1 MSDERIHL
9 DRDTEWWLAELG
21 ATPVGR
27 RWLLK
32 AGLGSAA
39 AACMGA
45 WSAPVADAARR
56 VRAGVSGVRL
66 QFALGAASEVSD
78 LVLVANG
85 EQHPLVAHTAAS
97 RRALRAQAGLW
108 AKMDLGSLTHFVE
121 GVSLPTGRA
130 IAVRVQGRRGRR
142 EVLVALL
149 WHCPEETTRA
159 LARVS
164 HRLKGSLRGVVGS
177 NERLAA
183 LGIRAAE
190 ISSPQEVAQLDI
202 IISTYT
208 TSVALTMCHPNVGTV
223 DSTASGATNALLL
236 KTPEVSTLGS
246 YIDKMQRGGRDFATL
261 VQATDPD
268 GSPSQIQLGDKTSTF
283 HISQLNRDD
292 HTFVDAH
299 RAALKSGIRSVRD
312 DASLGAVIDKPLA
325 EQDDTIKRQTW
336 IQPQGVLPRPTTY
349 SRALAGGAGL
359 DLKVKNPG
367 DVFGITT
374 VVNGTYESG
383 KVPLKVANDYVRW
396 VYGYVQYL
404 GKGGQ
409 VVPATTGGKYPD
421 TDAQGPD
428 TQYSKFLG
436 VLPQV
441 PTILGIPLGPATNT
455 IDVTLSFPEGAHT
468 ARLLFCGLGSDI
480 NGGWRD
486 YFPADAY
493 PNRIAPTNEV
503 LAPALVTGILT
514 IGLTTFALAVDINV
528 AATFASIRK
537 VITAGL
543 TDKATWNELF
553 TVAARAVTL
562 TNAELLGTTTASGL
576 ALYDQVSVNGGQAN
590 LWTILLA
597 LGTAIVKL
605 LFVPRATVK
614 LLGKVGQAL
623 LANITGEEVLN
634 SLPLVG
640 AVVAALEAVGDL
652 ATLAEVCAESVICPW
667 VIENEVT
674 LTYKASVSVSHD
686 PCAASFPPSAKSWR
700 LEAKVDGALV
710 LDPVTGSIN
719 SGGTGQSTPVQ
730 ADVVAPFGGKQ
741 IQWSMVLLDG
751 AGGQVA
757 AGVSAGYVN
766 DDPNNVASKVAF
778 SIKQNPAQISARTV
792 FQRGATT
799 TFSKAAGGYSWSD
812 QVTVTGTVASAG
824 IQEVAGAAVATT
836 LGVAGM
842 VWKQGDRFY
851 LRGVPVVQNGKTIEL
866 GSVRKE
872 GYARRPFL
880 LFDSFVDVTK
890 CDQKAPGGGNHV
902 LLEPDE
908 TSDAYEARQLSLD
921 PQTGRLDWDPAAS
934 VGRFVLPVSAAALHS
949 SGRVVALHTDSG
961 RVGLLEPLS
970 APLAAAA
977 NGVGS
982 TRLASYTAGP
992 GTQIGLLSSPIAVA
1006 VTNPGT
1012 VLILEA
1018 AGPQLSAFDLNGHP
1032 VRYFAGAGS
1041 VRAGGRRR
1049 AREARRRRV
1058 GAPALQ
1064 FTLPLDQHKT
1074 YLDVAVDG
1082 AGQIYLLYYTGD
1094 GASVQDYHL
1103 DVYNPDGT
1111 PLETGSPGVNVPRI
1125 AVDYWRSI
1133 YAPNYQPLTDLGT
1146 STPHIDPALHVAEPS
1161 LSRFDPTTPATGRR
1175 PTRTRTPPR
1184 TPTRGLG

>member
-9 DRDTEWWLAELG
+9 DRDTEWWLAELCS
-21 ATPVGR
+21 TPVGR

-39 AACMGA
+39 AAYAGA

-66 QFALGAASEVSD
+66 QFALGAASGVSD

-121 GVSLPTGRA
+121 GVKMPTGRA

-208 TSVALTMCHPNVGTV
+208 TSVALMMCHPNVGTV
-223 DSTASGATNALLL
+223 DSTASGATNSLLL

-268 GSPSQIQLGDKTSTF
+268 GSPSQIQLGDMTSTF
-283 HISQLNRDD
+283 NIAELNRDD
-292 HTFVDAH
+292 HTFVGAH
-299 RAALKSGIRSVRD
+299 RAALMSGIRTVRD

-325 EQDDTIKRQTW
+325 EQDDTVKRQTW
-336 IQPQGVLPRPTTY
+336 IQPEGILPRPTTY

-359 DLKVKNPG
+359 DIKVKNPG

-374 VVNGTYESG
+374 VVNGTYENG
-383 KVPLKVANDYVRW
+383 KVPLTLSNDFVRW
-396 VYGYVQYL
+396 LYVYVQYL
-404 GKGGQ
+404 GKGNQ
-409 VVPATTGGKYPD
+409 VLPATPGGKYPD
-421 TDAQGPD
+421 PDAQAPD
-428 TQYSKFLG
+428 TQYAKFLG
-436 VLPQV
+436 LLPQV
-441 PTILGIPLGPATNT
+441 TTILGIPLPGSTNT
-455 IDVTLSFPEGAHT
+455 IDATLDFPDGAHS
-468 ARLLFCGLGSDI
+468 ARLLYCGLGSDI
-480 NGGWRD
+480 NGGWRE

-493 PNRIAPTNEV
+493 ANRIAPTDEV
-503 LAPALVTGILT
+503 LVPSLLTGILT
-514 IGLTTFALAVDINV
+514 IGLTAFALAVDMNV
-528 AATFASIRK
+528 SATFAAIRK
-537 VITAGL
+537 VTVEGAA
-543 TDKATWNELF
+543 DKATIKELF
-553 TVAARAVTL
+553 TLAARAVNL
-562 TNAELLGTTTASGL
+562 TKAEAVATTVASG
-576 ALYDQVSVNGGQAN
+576 AAVYEEVKANGGVTN
-590 LWTILLA
+590 LWNILLA
-597 LGTAIVKL
+597 LGGAIVKVI
-605 LFVPRATVK
+605 FAPRTVAQVFGK
-614 LLGKVGQAL
+614 AGIIILRQVAGEQVLRAIPTIGLVLG
-623 LANITGEEVLN
+623 
-634 SLPLVG
+634 
-640 AVVAALEAVGDL
+640 ALEAAGDI

-674 LTYKASVSVSHD
+674 LTYKASVTVSHD
-686 PCAASFPPSAKSWR
+686 PCAASFPPAAKSWR

-730 ADVVAPFGGKQ
+730 VDVVAPFGGKQ
-741 IQWSMVLLDG
+741 IQWSMVLLDATG
-751 AGGQVA
+751 SQVA

-766 DDPNNVASKVAF
+766 DNPDDVPSKVAF
-778 SIKQNPAQISARTV
+778 SIKQNPAVITARTV

-799 TFSKAAGGYSWSD
+799 TFSRAAGGYSWSD
-812 QVTVTGTVASAG
+812 RVVVAGTVASAG
-824 IQEVAGAAVATT
+824 VQEVAGAAVATT

-842 VWKQGDRFY
+842 VWKQGDRFF

-908 TSDAYEARQLSLD
+908 TSDAYEVRRLSLD
-921 PQTGRLDWDPAAS
+921 PQTGRLEWDPAAS
-934 VGRFVLPVSAAALHS
+934 VGRFLLPVSAAALHS

-961 RVGLLEPLS
+961 RVGVLEPLS
-970 APLAAAA
+970 APLAVAA
-977 NGVGS
+977 NGVGG

-992 GTQIGLLSSPIAVA
+992 GTQIGLLDSPTAVA

-1018 AGPQLSAFDLNGHP
+1018 AGPQLAAFDLNGHP
-1032 VRYFAGAGS
+1032 VRYFASPSLGFRRS
-1041 VRAGGRRR
+1041 VRSPRRR
-1049 AREARRRRV
+1049 GA

-1074 YLDVAVDG
+1074 YLDLAVDG
-1082 AGQIYLLYYTGD
+1082 ASQIYLLYYTGD

-1103 DVYNPDGT
+1103 DVYHPDGT

-1133 YAPNYQPLTDLGT
+1133 YAPNYTPLTDLGT
-1146 STPHIDPALHVAEPS
+1146 TTPHIDPALRVAEPS
-1161 LSRFDPTTPATGRR
+1161 LSRFDPTTPATARR
-1175 PTRTRTPPR
+1175 PSRIKTRPR